1 MEEYRAI
8 AGGMIALADSLKEMI
23 DSADEDQDIT
33 ILVDSRNWL
42 LDRSCVFAPPG
53 EPEEGYPKEGAK
65 VFNIDSERSK
75 RRKG

>member
-8 AGGMIALADSLKEMI
+8 AGGMIALADSIKDLIEVLDDDVDK
-23 DSADEDQDIT
+23 T

-65 VFNIDSERSK
+65 VFNIESERSK